1 MADKLSLT
9 PQILLHIAQQLTVP
23 LHGVVSVIDL
33 LDEGGTV
40 PFIARYRKEATG
52 NLDEVQIRAIAEQ
65 LAYLRDLLARKATVL
80 ASIAEQGKLTDE
92 LKARIEATLDRA
104 QLEDLYLP
112 YKPKRRTKAT
122 IARELGLEPLADYLW
137 AQEPAAQPLLQL
149 AATFVDAEKG
159 VASIE
164 AALEGARHIVAER
177 ISEDADLRKMLR
189 EWVFAEGVVVSRKAT
204 DAPAEHLER
213 ETFRMYYDYREPVKT
228 IPSHRM
234 LAIRRGESENVLY
247 FLIETDPERAVA
259 LLRARVLR
267 APGDWTAQLELAIED
282 SWSRLLNSSIQAEI
296 RLELKKRSDLEA
308 IQVFKENLHNLLLA
322 PPAGPISVLGI
333 DPGLRTG
340 CKIAVVD
347 ETGKFL
353 AHDVIYPH
361 TGKGNT
367 DSAKATLFR
376 FLAQHNCRAI
386 AIGNGTASRE
396 TDALVREFLR
406 EKDLKDVFTVTVSE
420 SGASVYSASDL
431 ARQEFPDLD
440 LTVRGAIS
448 IARRLQDPLAELVKV
463 DPKAIGVGQYQ
474 HDVDQR
480 QLMSS
485 LEQVI
490 ESCVNRVGVD
500 LNTASWALLRYV
512 AGITERTALNIV
524 AWRDEH
530 GRFLSRDQLRQVTG
544 VGPKTFEQAAGFLRI
559 RDGLNPLDSTA
570 VHPES
575 YKVVEEI
582 ARQASSPIDEIIRN
596 PALLDKVN
604 KTQLGAGAYTLADIL
619 EELKKPGRD
628 PRDKFVAPS
637 FLESVHGI
645 EDLEIGMVL
654 EGVVT
659 NVTRF
664 GCFVDVGVH
673 QDGLVHISELSHK
686 FLKDPSEAVKAGQI
700 VKVKVLAVEA
710 KARRIA
716 LSIKALTEGPARPG
730 NARPANPRPANA
742 GQGSAGQGNVRPGN
756 APEGNRQA
764 SGQPRPGQNSAQPR
778 ASQPK
783 PAPPRSME
791 DKLAALSAK
800 FGRH

>member
-1 MADKLSLT
+1 MAT
-9 PQILLHIAQQLTVP
+9 PQPLSPVILLHISQQLNLP
-23 LHGVVSVIDL
+23 LRGLVAVIEL
-33 LDEGGTV
+33 LDDGGTV
-40 PFIARYRKEATG
+40 PFIARYRKEGTG
-52 NLDEVQIRAIAEQ
+52 NLDEVQIRAIEEQ
-65 LAYLRDLLARKATVL
+65 LAYFRELVARKETVL
-80 ASIAEQGKLTDE
+80 ETIASQGKLTDD
-92 LKARIEATLDRA
+92 LKARIEATLDRSV
-104 QLEDLYLP
+104 LEDLYLP

-122 IARELGLEPLADYLW
+122 IAREQGLEPLADYLW
-137 AQEPAAQPLLQL
+137 EQQARPESLSEL
-149 AATFVDAEKG
+149 AHTFIDEGKG
-159 VASIE
+159 VATAE

-177 ISEDADLRKMLR
+177 ISEDADLRKLLR
-189 EWVFAEGVVVSRKAT
+189 QWIFDEGVVTSKKAT
-204 DAPAEHLER
+204 DAVDEQEK
-213 ETFRMYYDYREPVKT
+213 FKMYYDYREPVKT

-234 LAIRRGESENVLY
+234 LAIRRGESENILY
-247 FLIETDPERAVA
+247 FLIETETERATSM
-259 LLRARVLR
+259 LRSRVLR
-267 APGDWTAQLELAIED
+267 AKGDWTPHLEQAIDD
-282 SWSRLLNSSIQAEI
+282 SWARLLNSSIQAEI
-296 RLELKKRSDLEA
+296 RLELKRRSDTEA
-308 IQVFKENLHNLLLA
+308 IQVFRENLHNVLLA
-322 PPAGPISVLGI
+322 PPAGPIAVLGI

-367 DSAKATLFR
+367 DAAKATLYR
-376 FLAQHNCRAI
+376 FLGQHNCRAI

-406 EKDLKDVFTVTVSE
+406 EKDLKDIFTVTVSE

-480 QLMSS
+480 QLQES
-485 LEQVI
+485 LGQVI

-524 AWRDEH
+524 AHRDQH
-530 GRFLSRDQLRQVTG
+530 GRFVSREQLKQVTG

-559 RDGLNPLDSTA
+559 RGGLNPLDSTA

-575 YKVVEEI
+575 YRVVEEI
-582 ARQASSPIDEIIRN
+582 ARLASSPIDKIIQQ
-596 PALLDKVN
+596 PSLLESVDRS
-604 KTQLGAGAYTLADIL
+604 QIHAGAFTLGDIL
-619 EELKKPGRD
+619 EELRKSGRD

-637 FLESVHGI
+637 FLESVHEI
-645 EDLEIGMVL
+645 SDLEPGMVL

-664 GCFVDVGVH
+664 GAFVDVGVH
-673 QDGLVHISELSHK
+673 QDGLVHISELSNK
-686 FLKDPSEAVKAGQI
+686 FIKDPSEAVKAGQI
-700 VKVKVLAVEA
+700 VKVKVLSAD
-710 KARRIA
+710 ARTKRVS
-716 LSIKALTEGPARPG
+716 LSIKALLEAPLQRNGG
-730 NARPANPRPANA
+730 PRPNS
-742 GQGSAGQGNVRPGN
+742 GRQSAS
-756 APEGNRQA
+756 A
-764 SGQPRPGQNSAQPR
+764 SL
-778 ASQPK
+778 PK
-783 PAPPRSME
+783 SPSPPPTMN
-791 DKLAALSAK
+791 DKIAALTARWQK
-800 FGRH
+800 R

>member
-1 MADKLSLT
+1 MAT
-9 PQILLHIAQQLTVP
+9 PQSLSPEILLHVSQQLNLP
-23 LHGVVSVIDL
+23 LRGLVAVIEL
-33 LDEGGTV
+33 LDDGGTV

-52 NLDEVQIRAIAEQ
+52 NLDEVQIRAIEEQ
-65 LAYLRDLLARKATVL
+65 LAYFRELVARKETVL
-80 ASIAEQGKLTDE
+80 ETIAGQGKLTDE
-92 LKARIEATLDRA
+92 LKARIEATLDRSV
-104 QLEDLYLP
+104 LEDLYLP

-122 IARELGLEPLADYLW
+122 IAREQGLEPLADYLW
-137 AQEPAAQPLLQL
+137 EQQL
-149 AATFVDAEKG
+149 RPQTVSELSATFVDTEKG
-159 VASIE
+159 VATVE

-189 EWVFAEGVVVSRKAT
+189 QWVFDEGVVTSKRAADVDGKNL
-204 DAPAEHLER
+204 DEQEK
-213 ETFRMYYDYREPVKT
+213 FKMYYDYREPVKT

-247 FLIETDPERAVA
+247 FLIETDAERASSM
-259 LLRARVLR
+259 LRARVLK
-267 APGDWTAQLELAIED
+267 AKGDWTPHLEQAIDD
-282 SWSRLLNSSIQAEI
+282 SWARLLNSSIQAEI
-296 RLELKKRSDLEA
+296 RLELKRRSDLEA
-308 IQVFKENLHNLLLA
+308 IQVFRENLHNLLLA
-322 PPAGPISVLGI
+322 PPAGPIAVLGI

-361 TGKGNT
+361 TGKSNVEA
-367 DSAKATLFR
+367 AKATLYR
-376 FLAQHNCRAI
+376 FLGQHNCRAI

-406 EKDLKDVFTVTVSE
+406 EKELKDIFTVTVSE

-480 QLMSS
+480 QLHES
-485 LEQVI
+485 LGQVI

-524 AWRDEH
+524 AHRDQN
-530 GRFLSRDQLRQVTG
+530 GRFVSREQLKQVTG

-559 RDGLNPLDSTA
+559 RGGVNPLDSTA

-575 YKVVEEI
+575 YRVVEEI
-582 ARQASSPIDEIIRN
+582 ARLAASPIENIIRQ
-596 PALLDKVN
+596 PELLEKVDRSQI
-604 KTQLGAGAYTLADIL
+604 KAGAFTLQDIL
-619 EELKKPGRD
+619 EELRKPGRD

-637 FLESVHGI
+637 FLESVHEI
-645 EDLEIGMVL
+645 SDLEPGMVL

-664 GCFVDVGVH
+664 GAFVDVGVH
-673 QDGLVHISELSHK
+673 QDGLVHISELSNK
-686 FLKDPSEAVKAGQI
+686 FIKDPSEAVKAGQI
-700 VKVKVLAVEA
+700 VKVKVLSAD
-710 KARRIA
+710 ARTKRVS
-716 LSIKALTEGPARPG
+716 LSIKALLETV
-730 NARPANPRPANA
+730 
-742 GQGSAGQGNVRPGN
+742 GQRSSGKSQGG
-756 APEGNRQA
+756 ARQA
-764 SGQPRPGQNSAQPR
+764 GVGQ
-778 ASQPK
+778 ASPSVPPK
-783 PAPPRSME
+783 APPPAATMNE
-791 DKLAALSAK
+791 KIAALSARWQK
-800 FGRH
+800 R